1 MAVLF
6 LTQQQAPVYISEA
19 KVPVPGE
26 PVGPIV
32 PEQPTVP
39 ADPVPSP
46 DPAPPGEPMPPSVPE
61 PDPDRDVPIDPP
73 AAGRIAMQ
81 PALLREERAGS
92 GHTL

>member
-1 MAVLF
+1 MAVLC
-6 LTQQQAPVYISEA
+6 LARQQVPEA

-32 PEQPTVP
+32 PEPPTVP

-46 DPAPPGEPMPPSVPE
+46 DPTPPGDPVPPSVPQ

-73 AAGRIAMQ
+73 GAPQ
-81 PALLREERAGS
+81 
-92 GHTL
+92 TV

>member
-1 MAVLF
+1 MAVA
-6 LTQQQAPVYISEA
+6 QQQVPVSLTEL

-32 PEQPTVP
+32 PEHPTVP

-46 DPAPPGEPMPPSVPE
+46 DPTPPGDPVPPSVPE

-73 AAGRIAMQ
+73 DEPQ
-81 PALLREERAGS
+81 
-92 GHTL
+92 TV

>member
-1 MAVLF
+1 MAVLC
-6 LTQQQAPVYISEA
+6 LAQQQVPVHIAEL

-32 PEQPTVP
+32 PEPPTVP

-46 DPAPPGEPMPPSVPE
+46 DPGPPGDPVPPSVPE

-73 AAGRIAMQ
+73 GLPQTA
-81 PALLREERAGS
+81 
-92 GHTL
+92 